1 MSQYSVELIAD
12 AEIELSDAFDW
23 YNEKQSG
30 LGNRFF
36 NEVSSSLK
44 RISDNPFK
52 FAVKSE
58 NELRFAPLTIFPY
71 LICYWIDEKL
81 KTNFVISIF
90 HTSQNPDKF
99 K

>member
-52 FAVKSE
+52 FAVKYE
-58 NELRFAPLTIFPY
+58 NELRFAHLTIFR
-71 LICYWIDEKL
+71 I
-81 KTNFVISIF
+81 
-90 HTSQNPDKF
+90 
-99 K
+99 